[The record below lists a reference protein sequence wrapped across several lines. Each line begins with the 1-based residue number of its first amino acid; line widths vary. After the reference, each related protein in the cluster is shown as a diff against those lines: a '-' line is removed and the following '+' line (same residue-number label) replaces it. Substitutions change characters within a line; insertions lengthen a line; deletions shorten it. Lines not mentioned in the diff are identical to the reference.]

1 MCSLANETRQDTE
14 HNFKTTSTSSKSKKP
29 MPLKQY
35 THYVICEYYKKED
48 GSPHEEL
55 IDFVVQTFNSGGRR
69 RKNNVTGKAIDST
82 LRHLEREGRIRR
94 EVRKN
99 KSGKLEIH
107 WFPIELT
114 NTSHLFIHPKGG
126 EDHTDNTAVECGVSL
141 YHSHARCYYIYDSD
155 RAGFCDSYEYGPEIP
170 YSMGEE
176 AFMAMVS
183 LVLNKAAKVAE
194 DRGVR
199 SCPHC
204 GDHYN
209 EEDQCDC
216 QEDDEPQAAP

>member
-1 MCSLANETRQDTE
+1 MSYCKWCGNNPPS
-14 HNFKTTSTSSKSKKP
+14 
-29 MPLKQY
+29 
-35 THYVICEYYKKED
+35 ED
-48 GSPHEEL
+48 GACTVCNKLLTDNGALVDAKEVFDLLAGHYGVCCQGLVLKTESHKRFPNASLLREILWTDQPEPTMKALLMSP
-55 IDFVVQTFNSGGRR
+55 IY
-69 RKNNVTGKAIDST
+69 
-82 LRHLEREGRIRR
+82 
-94 EVRKN
+94 
-99 KSGKLEIH
+99 
-107 WFPIELT
+107 ELT

-126 EDHTDNTAVECGVSL
+126 ADHTDNTVVECGVSL

-170 YSMGEE
+170 YSLGEN

-199 SCPHC
+199 SCRHC
-204 GDHYN
+204 GDHHN